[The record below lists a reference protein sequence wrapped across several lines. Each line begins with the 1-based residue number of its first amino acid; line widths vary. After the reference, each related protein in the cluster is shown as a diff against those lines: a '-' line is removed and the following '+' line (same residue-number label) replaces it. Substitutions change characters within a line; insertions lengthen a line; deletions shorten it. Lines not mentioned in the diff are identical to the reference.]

1 MPHSKDIVLHLAQV
15 DHLFTPP
22 EVTPFSPGWRSVPG
36 VEMIYQQWL
45 NDRRAQTGRLTLYL
59 ASSGEA
65 LTSPE
70 QIHSAF
76 CRYSD
81 QEIEQ
86 NQTSINIL
94 RRVARR
100 SAIIGLSILAFFLT
114 GSMVVAQ
121 LPFVPEWLATMLQ
134 ESFIVAAWVAMWRP
148 AELYLYEWRPFKL
161 RIYFLQ
167 YLRQLEIE
175 VKPEN

>member
-1 MPHSKDIVLHLAQV
+1 
-15 DHLFTPP
+15 
-22 EVTPFSPGWRSVPG
+22 
-36 VEMIYQQWL
+36 
-45 NDRRAQTGRLTLYL
+45 
-59 ASSGEA
+59 
-65 LTSPE
+65 
-70 QIHSAF
+70 
-76 CRYSD
+76 
-81 QEIEQ
+81 
-86 NQTSINIL
+86 
-94 RRVARR
+94 
-100 SAIIGLSILAFFLT
+100 
-114 GSMVVAQ
+114 MVVAQ